1 MDRFL
6 YISMSGAKETLRA
19 QTVNNHNL
27 ANASTTGFRADLS
40 AFRSR
45 AVAGS
50 GYASRAY
57 ATNSTTGWDQTQGA
71 LVSTGR
77 DLDVAIQGPGWI
89 AVQGPDGREAY
100 TRAGDLRV
108 DPSGMLMTGTG
119 HTVLGDG
126 GPLSV
131 PPNSSVMIAADG
143 TVSIVPL
150 GQGPETTA
158 LVGRIKLVNPPAQ
171 SLVRGEDGLFR
182 DSQNIGMRADA
193 PADANVRLASGV
205 LESSN
210 VNTADAMVTMIE
222 LARHFDLQVK
232 AMRTAEE
239 NAASAAQLLKSG

>member
-6 YISMSGAKETLRA
+6 YVAMSGAKETMRA
-19 QTVNNHNL
+19 QTANNHNL

-40 AFRSR
+40 AFQTRN
-45 AVAGS
+45 VQGS

-57 ATNSTTGWDQTQGA
+57 ATNTTTGWDASEGS

-77 DLDVAIQGPGWI
+77 DLDVGVQGAGWL
-89 AVQGPDGREAY
+89 AVQGSDGKEAY

-108 DPSGMLMTGTG
+108 DANGMLMTGTG
-119 HTVLGDG
+119 LPVMGDA

-131 PPNSSVMIAADG
+131 PPNASIQVASDG

-150 GQGPETTA
+150 GQGPETAAT
-158 LVGRIKLVNPPAQ
+158 VGRIKLVNPDPA
-171 SLVRGEDGLFR
+171 SLTRGSDGLFR
-182 DSQNIGMRADA
+182 TVDGSDA
-193 PADANVRLASGV
+193 PADANVKLASGV

-210 VNTADAMVTMIE
+210 VNVADAMVNMIE

-239 NAASAAQLLKSG
+239 NGAASAQLLKSG